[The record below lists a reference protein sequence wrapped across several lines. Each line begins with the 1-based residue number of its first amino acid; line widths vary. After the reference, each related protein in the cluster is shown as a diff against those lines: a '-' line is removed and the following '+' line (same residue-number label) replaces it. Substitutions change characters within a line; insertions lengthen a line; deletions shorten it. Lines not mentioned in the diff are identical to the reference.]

1 MTGTEREPPFPRP
14 LHPATLL
21 LRELMVSQGELE
33 RAHADALEVN
43 AVDYRAMSMLLGRG
57 AASPGDLAAELGL
70 SPSATSNVIDRLI
83 SVGHVE
89 RHRDTEDGRRM
100 VITARPASR
109 QRALAGILPI
119 IERAEQ
125 AARALTPDQ
134 QEALVA
140 YLTAMNE
147 TLAGVL
153 TQLTADPVQNGH
165 AGR

>member
-1 MTGTEREPPFPRP
+1 MTGTQSEPPFARP

-33 RAHADALEVN
+33 RAHADALDVN

-57 AASPGDLAAELGL
+57 AASPGDLAVELGL

-83 SVGHVE
+83 AVGHVE
-89 RHRDTEDGRRM
+89 RHRDTQDGRRM
-100 VITARPASR
+100 VITALPASR
-109 QRALAGILPI
+109 QRALTGIRPI

-125 AARALTPDQ
+125 LAHDMTADQ

-140 YLTAMNE
+140 YLTAMNQ
-147 TLAGVL
+147 TLADVL
-153 TQLTADPVQNGH
+153 TQL
-165 AGR
+165 AGTPDEDEATG

>member
-1 MTGTEREPPFPRP
+1 MVSPERVPPFGRP

-21 LRELMVSQGELE
+21 LRDLMLTRGELE

-43 AVDYRAMSMLLGRG
+43 TIDYRAMGMLLGQG
-57 AASPGDLAAELGL
+57 AVSPGDLAAELGL

-83 SVGHVE
+83 AVGHVE
-89 RHRDTEDGRRM
+89 RHRDTQDGRRM
-100 VITARPASR
+100 VITAKPASR
-109 QRALAGILPI
+109 QRALTGIRPI

-125 AARALTPDQ
+125 LAHDMTPDQ

-147 TLAGVL
+147 TLADVL
-153 TQLTADPVQNGH
+153 AQLTGTPDEGAAPD
-165 AGR
+165 